1 MNEQNKLNRRRFLAG
16 SSALFGASILPTIA
30 NSAIGNLNSMG
41 QQRAVIN
48 SDQNTHKVPIL
59 TGPEFDLYITKQPV
73 IVNGKQRMAMLINDS
88 LPGPTLHMQEGD
100 NIVIRVHNQMDEST
114 SLHWH
119 GFLVPFEM
127 DGVPNIS
134 YDGIPANSTFTYRF
148 PLKQSGTYWYHSH
161 TAFQEQVGLRGAI
174 IIEPKGRERH
184 PIAEDHVIFLS
195 DWTNRD
201 PNNLLKLLK
210 QRSDFDNYH
219 QPDFKRLLADIAKT
233 DIKTAFDERKM
244 WNQMRMMPTDFSDLS
259 GKNTFTYLI
268 NGKTTAANWAQLVT
282 AGQPVKLRII
292 NGSSQTI
299 FDVRI
304 PGLKM
309 TVVAADGNDIEP
321 VTIDDFRIGVAE
333 IYDVIVTPTQD
344 AHTIFAQNIDR
355 TGYVTATLATK
366 ENARAATP
374 AMDEIEWMTMADMMG
389 AIDSEGY
396 KATHA
401 KTEYDYKS
409 AMRVDNPRINLDDVG
424 VNLRKVSKNRDV
436 LTYSQL
442 HTIEDGAIAQQHKP
456 SREIELHLTGNMDR
470 YIWGFDGLP
479 FRDAKPINIKPN
491 ERVRIT
497 LVNDTMM
504 NHPMHLHGMWSDLRS
519 PTGEF
524 QARKH
529 TIMVQPAQKIS
540 FDVTGEQGRWAWHC
554 HLLYHMNAGMFRE
567 VAVV

>member
-1 MNEQNKLNRRRFLAG
+1 MNKQNKLNRRRFLAG
-16 SSALFGASILPTIA
+16 SSALMSASILPTLA
-30 NSAIGNLNSMG
+30 NSAN

-48 SDQNTHKVPIL
+48 SDKNIHKVPVL
-59 TGPEFDLYITKQPV
+59 TGPEFDLYITKQSV
-73 IVNGKQRMAMLINDS
+73 IVNGKQTMAMLINDS
-88 LPGPTLHMQEGD
+88 LPGPTLHMVEGD

-114 SLHWH
+114 SIHWH
-119 GFLVPFEM
+119 GFLLPFEM
-127 DGVPNIS
+127 DGVPGIS
-134 YDGIPANSTFTYRF
+134 FDGIPANSTFTYRF

-161 TAFQEQVGLRGAI
+161 TGFQEQLGLRGAI
-174 IIEPKGRERH
+174 VIEPKGRERH
-184 PIAEDHVIFLS
+184 PIAEDHVIFLG
-195 DWTNRD
+195 DWTHRN
-201 PNNLLKLLK
+201 PNTLLKMLK

-259 GKNTFTYLI
+259 GEKTFTYLI
-268 NGKTTAANWAQLVT
+268 NGKTTAANWTQLVK

-292 NGSSQTI
+292 NGSAQTI

-333 IYDVIVTPTQD
+333 IYDVIVTPTKE

-366 ENARAATP
+366 ENAHAVTP

-389 AIDSEGY
+389 AMDSEGY

-401 KTEYDYKS
+401 QTEYDYKT
-409 AMRVDNPRINLDDVG
+409 AMRVDNPRINLDDPG
-424 VNLRKVSKNRDV
+424 INLRKISKTRDV
-436 LTYSQL
+436 LNYSQL
-442 HTIEDGAIAQQHKP
+442 HTIEDGVIAEQRAP
-456 SREIELHLTGNMDR
+456 SRELEIHLTGNMDR
-470 YIWGFDGLP
+470 YIWGFDGMP
-479 FRDAKPINIKPN
+479 FREAKPVNIKPN

-504 NHPMHLHGMWSDLRS
+504 NHPMHLHGMWSDLRA
-519 PTGEF
+519 PNGDF

-529 TIMVQPAQKIS
+529 TIMVQSAQKIS

-554 HLLYHMNAGMFRE
+554 HLIYHMNAGMFRE

>member
-1 MNEQNKLNRRRFLAG
+1 MNKQNKLNRRRFLAG
-16 SSALFGASILPTIA
+16 SSALMGASILPTLA
-30 NSAIGNLNSMG
+30 NSAN

-48 SDQNTHKVPIL
+48 SDKNIHKVPVL
-59 TGPEFDLYITKQPV
+59 TGPEFDLYITKQSV
-73 IVNGKQRMAMLINDS
+73 IVNGKQTMAMLINDS
-88 LPGPTLHMQEGD
+88 LPGPTLHMVEGD

-114 SLHWH
+114 SIHWH
-119 GFLVPFEM
+119 GFLLPFEM
-127 DGVPNIS
+127 DGVPGIS
-134 YDGIPANSTFTYRF
+134 FDGIPANSTFTYRF

-161 TAFQEQVGLRGAI
+161 TGFQEQLGLRGAI
-174 IIEPKGRERH
+174 VIEPKGRERH
-184 PIAEDHVIFLS
+184 PIAEDHVIFLG
-195 DWTNRD
+195 DWTHRN
-201 PNNLLKLLK
+201 PNTLLKMLK

-259 GKNTFTYLI
+259 GEKTFTYLI
-268 NGKTTAANWAQLVT
+268 NGKTTAANWTQLVK

-292 NGSSQTI
+292 NGSAQTI
-299 FDVRI
+299 FDIRI

-333 IYDVIVTPTQD
+333 IYDVIVTPTKE
-344 AHTIFAQNIDR
+344 AYTFFAQNIDR

-366 ENARAATP
+366 EAARAATP
-374 AMDEIEWMTMADMMG
+374 AMDEIEWMTMGDMMG
-389 AIDSEGY
+389 AMDGEGY

-401 KTEYDYKS
+401 KTEYDYKT
-409 AMRVDNPRINLDDVG
+409 AMRVDNPRINLDDPG
-424 VNLRKVSKNRDV
+424 INLRKVSKTRDV
-436 LTYSQL
+436 LNYSQL
-442 HTIEDGAIAQQHKP
+442 HTIEDGVIAEQRAP
-456 SREIELHLTGNMDR
+456 SRELEIHLTGNMDR
-470 YIWGFDGLP
+470 YIWGFDGMP
-479 FRDAKPINIKPN
+479 FREAKPVNIKPN

-504 NHPMHLHGMWSDLRS
+504 NHPMHLHGMWSDLRA
-519 PTGEF
+519 PNGDF

-529 TIMVQPAQKIS
+529 TIMVQSAQKIS